1 MSDQSVQT
9 GKVRRELSPDRA
21 HRVQNLGHERG
32 VYHSL
37 ISSKEIGLE
46 EDRRPQQKGWFS
58 SQYPLISTC
67 NLSSR
72 GNPRLLFP

>member
-9 GKVRRELSPDRA
+9 GKVRRELSLDRA

-37 ISSKEIGLE
+37 ISSKG
-46 EDRRPQQKGWFS
+46 K
-58 SQYPLISTC
+58 
-67 NLSSR
+67 
-72 GNPRLLFP
+72 